1 MDLIEVLWKQD
12 VDLGFSLDLF
22 NPSKPEGEGKAVR
35 VEDDDVEKLKAL
47 EALKNETPADSTKVS
62 ENYKTCNS
70 CTSRTP
76 AYGSL
81 ATYEQLSFFTYIEL
95 DMLLP

>member
-1 MDLIEVLWKQD
+1 MLLFCSQDMDLIEVLWKQD

-47 EALKNETPADSTKVS
+47 EALKNETPTDTTKVS
-62 ENYKTCNS
+62 E
-70 CTSRTP
+70 
-76 AYGSL
+76 
-81 ATYEQLSFFTYIEL
+81 QLQEV
-95 DMLLP
+95 